1 MNRHN
6 IIRELVDIQVG
17 FFGGSDFLD
26 PVSLEK
32 SEYFRGQTE
41 MLADMVGGCDAKAAL
56 WEPLKAACAASARG
70 DKDLESYVVRV
81 MEAAEEQANAN
92 GCPLRPAKRVLTAEE
107 LLGALEEIGEPAELT
122 QFAARA
128 AVDEL
133 VSNWIEALKEHYV
146 LGDLLKDVDL
156 TIELLGRWKE
166 KLASGIDAV

>member
-6 IIRELVDIQVG
+6 II
-17 FFGGSDFLD
+17 
-26 PVSLEK
+26 
-32 SEYFRGQTE
+32 
-41 MLADMVGGCDAKAAL
+41 
-56 WEPLKAACAASARG
+56 
-70 DKDLESYVVRV
+70 
-81 MEAAEEQANAN
+81 
-92 GCPLRPAKRVLTAEE
+92 AEE

-166 KLASGIDAV
+166 KLASGIDTV